1 MNEIK
6 YADKQLEAVCD
17 AVASAIGSSAYDC
30 MRVWEAWSVGTMGQD
45 DFLPIIDDAD
55 RVNEI
60 ATAALDASGV
70 ADMAVALELLAAEA
84 DAGTVMIPSLLRT
97 AIDAAL
103 IKAGRKKAPEPVRH
117 FTINGGV

>member
-1 MNEIK
+1 
-6 YADKQLEAVCD
+6 
-17 AVASAIGSSAYDC
+17 
-30 MRVWEAWSVGTMGQD
+30 MGQD